1 MHPTFKPASL
11 AGFRTSNVT
20 LRDVLKITIRPRV
33 SMEYRARAKLLR
45 VAFLLAQDSFPASL
59 DITNPYDP
67 SNDPVFIGG
76 AMLVDRR

>member
-1 MHPTFKPASL
+1 
-11 AGFRTSNVT
+11 
-20 LRDVLKITIRPRV
+20 
-33 SMEYRARAKLLR
+33 MEYRARAKLLR